1 MRLTELG
8 PIAILDIATYSV
20 CMTGLMVCLLFA
32 PRRDCFFLR
41 WHPATRFLALMV
53 APYLLI
59 LWPLVLLNWLMR
71 RGILPDDPDF
81 YDD

>member
-1 MRLTELG
+1 MLSELD
-8 PIAILDIATYSV
+8 PIAVIAIVVFST
-20 CMTGLMVCLLFA
+20 CFAGLIACLLVA

-41 WHPATRFLALMV
+41 WRPEVRLLALIV
-53 APYLLI
+53 APSLLI

-71 RGILPDDPDF
+71 SGILPDDPDF

>member
-1 MRLTELG
+1 MRLTELN
-8 PIAILDIATYSV
+8 PLAVLDIAICSV
-20 CMTGLMVCLLFA
+20 CMTGLIVLLLTA

-41 WHPATRFLALMV
+41 WHPEIRLLALIA
-53 APYLLI
+53 APTLLV
-59 LWPLVLLNWLMR
+59 LWPLVLLSWLMR

>member
-1 MRLTELG
+1 MRLIELN
-8 PIAILDIATYSV
+8 PVAIIDIAIFSV
-20 CMTGLMVCLLFA
+20 CSAGLLACILTA

-41 WHPATRFLALMV
+41 WHPASRLLALLV
-53 APYLLI
+53 APSLLI

-81 YDD
+81 FDD